1 MLYLASLLLASL
13 TTATGM
19 AAPSYSVIA
28 QLPAGDGG
36 WDLASVA
43 PIDQRLYVAHGDRV
57 TAIDLK
63 TGQATDRLMY
73 GQRVH
78 AALAI
83 PGSHDVISTN
93 GGTNNAVLF
102 DGRTG
107 QIRATIAT
115 GKNPD
120 AAAYDPAT
128 QTVWIMNPG
137 SGDATV
143 VDAKSGAVLAT
154 VAIGGSLELAV
165 ADGQGRMYVN
175 VEDKN
180 EVVVLDTRRH
190 RVIRHFALQAA
201 TARPASPTIRQPK
214 RSCRPVATAWRSS
227 PHPSGADWQAC
238 RSARAQMAP
247 FSTPIV
253 TWR

>member
-1 MLYLASLLLASL
+1 M
-13 TTATGM
+13 
-19 AAPSYSVIA
+19 PSYSVIA
-28 QLPAGDGG
+28 RLAAGDGG
-36 WDLASVA
+36 WDLASVDTA
-43 PIDQRLYVAHGDRV
+43 DQPLYVAYGDGV
-57 TAIDLK
+57 TAIDLT
-63 TGQATDRLMY
+63 TGKATDRIVL

-83 PGSHDVISTN
+83 QGTHDVLSTN
-93 GGTNNAVLF
+93 GGTNDALLF

-107 QIRATIAT
+107 ATRATIPT

-143 VDAKSGAVLAT
+143 VGAKSGKVLAT

-165 ADGQGRMYVN
+165 ADGKGRMYVN

-180 EVVVLDTRRH
+180 EVVVLDTRQRKVVKH
-190 RVIRHFALQAA
+190 NALMDCDG
-201 TARPASPTIRQPK
+201 PTGI
-214 RSCRPVATAWRSS
+214 A
-227 PHPSGADWQAC
+227 
-238 RSARAQMAP
+238 
-247 FSTPIV
+247 
-253 TWR
+253 